1 MNDSICQQTLKNSIR
16 ATGLALHTGKQVNL
30 ILGPGPV
37 DSGIVFR
44 RTDLDEEMSI
54 QAHALNV
61 GSTHMA
67 TSLTDGEN
75 EISTIEHLMS
85 AFSGLGIDNAIVE
98 VNAAELPI
106 MDGSA
111 APFVFLI
118 QSAGILEQDAPKK
131 FLRVLKAIKH
141 EEDDFSVELRP
152 YEGFKLSYTLEYDH
166 PVFAAHEHTAAVDF
180 SSMSFLKE
188 VCRARTFG
196 FLADIEKLQDMDLA
210 QGGSLDNAIVVDE
223 TKILNEDGLRV
234 RDEFVKHKVLDAIGD
249 LYLLGC
255 SLIGSFHG
263 HKSGHGPNNALLRK
277 LLSTPDAFEIVTF
290 DCDEDVPMAYKR
302 EALVL
307 DQE

>member
-1 MNDSICQQTLKNSIR
+1 MNGSINQHTLKNSVR

-44 RTDLDEEMSI
+44 RTDLNEEMSVH
-54 QAHALNV
+54 AHALNV

-67 TSLTDGEN
+67 TSLSNGRD

-85 AFSGLGIDNAIVE
+85 ALSGLGIDNATVE

-131 FLRVLKAIKH
+131 FLRVLKTIKH
-141 EEDDFSVELRP
+141 EESDFSVELRP

-166 PVFAAHEHTAAVDF
+166 PVFAAHEHTATVDF

-210 QGGSLDNAIVVDE
+210 KGGSLDNAIVVDDS
-223 TKILNEDGLRV
+223 KILNEDGLRV

-277 LLSTPDAFEIVTF
+277 LLATPDAYEIVTF
-290 DCDEDVPMAYKR
+290 ASDEEVPLAYR
-302 EALVL
+302 RAEPLL
-307 DQE
+307 D

>member
-1 MNDSICQQTLKNSIR
+1 MNGSIHQQTLKNSVR

-44 RTDLDEEMSI
+44 RTDLNEEMSVH
-54 QAHALNV
+54 AHALNV
-61 GSTHMA
+61 GSTHIA
-67 TSLTDGEN
+67 TSLTNGQD
-75 EISTIEHLMS
+75 EISTIEPLMS
-85 AFSGLGIDNAIVE
+85 AFSGLGIDNAVVE

-118 QSAGILEQDAPKK
+118 QSAGILEQQAPKK
-131 FLRVLKAIKH
+131 FLRVLKTIKH
-141 EEDDFSVELRP
+141 EESDFSVELRP

-166 PVFAAHEHTAAVDF
+166 PVFAAHEHTATVDF

-210 QGGSLDNAIVVDE
+210 KGGSLDNAIVVDDS
-223 TKILNEDGLRV
+223 KILNEDGLRV

-277 LLSTPDAFEIVTF
+277 LLATPDAFEIVTF
-290 DCDEDVPMAYKR
+290 ARDEEVPLAYR
-302 EALVL
+302 RAAPVL
-307 DQE
+307 D

>member
-1 MNDSICQQTLKNSIR
+1 MNVSINQHTLKNSVR

-44 RTDLDEEMSI
+44 RTDLNEEMSVH
-54 QAHALNV
+54 AHALNV

-67 TSLTDGEN
+67 TSLSNGRD

-85 AFSGLGIDNAIVE
+85 ALSGLGIDNATVE

-131 FLRVLKAIKH
+131 FLRVLKTIKH
-141 EEDDFSVELRP
+141 EESDFSVELRP
-152 YEGFKLSYTLEYDH
+152 YEGFKISYTLEYDH
-166 PVFAAHEHTAAVDF
+166 PVFAAHEHTATVDF

-210 QGGSLDNAIVVDE
+210 KGGSLDNAIVVDDS
-223 TKILNEDGLRV
+223 KILNEDGLRV

-277 LLSTPDAFEIVTF
+277 LLATPDAYEIVTF
-290 DCDEDVPMAYKR
+290 ASDEEVPLAYR
-302 EALVL
+302 RAEPLL
-307 DQE
+307 D

>member
-1 MNDSICQQTLKNSIR
+1 MNGSIHQQTLKNSVR

-44 RTDLDEEMSI
+44 RTDLNEEMSVH
-54 QAHALNV
+54 AHALNV

-67 TSLTDGEN
+67 TSLSNGRD

-85 AFSGLGIDNAIVE
+85 ALSGLGIDNATVE

-131 FLRVLKAIKH
+131 FLRVLKTIKH
-141 EEDDFSVELRP
+141 EESDFSVELRP

-166 PVFAAHEHTAAVDF
+166 PVFAAHEHTATVDF

-210 QGGSLDNAIVVDE
+210 KGGSLDNAIVVDDS
-223 TKILNEDGLRV
+223 KILNEDGLRV

-277 LLSTPDAFEIVTF
+277 LLATPDAYEIVTF
-290 DCDEDVPMAYKR
+290 ASDEEVPLAYR
-302 EALVL
+302 RAEPLL
-307 DQE
+307 D

>member
-1 MNDSICQQTLKNSIR
+1 MNGSINQQTLKNSVR

-44 RTDLDEEMSI
+44 RTDLNEEMSVH
-54 QAHALNV
+54 AHALNV

-67 TSLTDGEN
+67 TSLSNGRD

-85 AFSGLGIDNAIVE
+85 ALSGLGIDNATVE

-131 FLRVLKAIKH
+131 FLRVLKTIKH
-141 EEDDFSVELRP
+141 EESDFSVELRP
-152 YEGFKLSYTLEYDH
+152 YEGFKISYTLEYDH
-166 PVFAAHEHTAAVDF
+166 PVFAAHEHTATVDF

-210 QGGSLDNAIVVDE
+210 KGGSLDNAIVVDDS
-223 TKILNEDGLRV
+223 KILNEDGLRV

-277 LLSTPDAFEIVTF
+277 LLATPDAYEIVTF
-290 DCDEDVPMAYKR
+290 ASDEEVPLAYR
-302 EALVL
+302 RAEPLL
-307 DQE
+307 D

>member
-1 MNDSICQQTLKNSIR
+1 MNGSINQQTLKNSVR
-16 ATGLALHTGKQVNL
+16 ATGSALHTGKQVNL

-44 RTDLDEEMSI
+44 RTDLNEEMSVH
-54 QAHALNV
+54 AHALNV

-67 TSLTDGEN
+67 TSLSNGRY

-85 AFSGLGIDNAIVE
+85 AFSGLGIDNATVE

-118 QSAGILEQDAPKK
+118 QAAGILEQDVPKK
-131 FLRVLKAIKH
+131 FLRVLKTIKH
-141 EEDDFSVELRP
+141 EESDFSVELRP
-152 YEGFKLSYTLEYDH
+152 YEGFKISYTLEYDH
-166 PVFAAHEHTAAVDF
+166 PVFAAHEHTATVDF

-210 QGGSLDNAIVVDE
+210 KGGSLDNAIVVDDS
-223 TKILNEDGLRV
+223 KILNEDGLRV

-277 LLSTPDAFEIVTF
+277 LLATPDAYEIVTF
-290 DCDEDVPMAYKR
+290 ASDEEVPLAYR
-302 EALVL
+302 RAEPLL
-307 DQE
+307 D

>member
-1 MNDSICQQTLKNSIR
+1 MNGSINQQTLKNSVR
-16 ATGLALHTGKQVNL
+16 ATGSALHTGKQVNL

-44 RTDLDEEMSI
+44 RTDLNEEMSVH
-54 QAHALNV
+54 AHALNV

-67 TSLTDGEN
+67 TSLSNGRY

-85 AFSGLGIDNAIVE
+85 AFSGLGIDNATVE

-118 QSAGILEQDAPKK
+118 QAAGILEQDVPKK
-131 FLRVLKAIKH
+131 FLRVLKTIKH
-141 EEDDFSVELRP
+141 EESDFSVELRP

-166 PVFAAHEHTAAVDF
+166 PVFAAHEHTATVDF

-210 QGGSLDNAIVVDE
+210 KGGSLDNAIVVDDS
-223 TKILNEDGLRV
+223 KILNEDGLRV

-277 LLSTPDAFEIVTF
+277 LLATPDAYEIVTF
-290 DCDEDVPMAYKR
+290 ASDEEVPLAYR
-302 EALVL
+302 RAEPLL
-307 DQE
+307 D

>member
-1 MNDSICQQTLKNSIR
+1 MNGSINQHTLKNSVR

-44 RTDLDEEMSI
+44 RTDLNEEMSVH
-54 QAHALNV
+54 AHALNV

-67 TSLTDGEN
+67 TSLSNGRD

-85 AFSGLGIDNAIVE
+85 ALSGLGIDNATVE

-131 FLRVLKAIKH
+131 FLRVLKTIKH
-141 EEDDFSVELRP
+141 EESDFSVELRP

-166 PVFAAHEHTAAVDF
+166 PVFAAHEHTATVDF

-210 QGGSLDNAIVVDE
+210 KGGSLDNAIVVDDS
-223 TKILNEDGLRV
+223 KILNEDGLRV

-277 LLSTPDAFEIVTF
+277 LLATPDAYEIVTF
-290 DCDEDVPMAYKR
+290 ASDAEVPLAYR
-302 EALVL
+302 RAEPLL
-307 DQE
+307 D

>member
-1 MNDSICQQTLKNSIR
+1 MNGSINQQTLKNSVR
-16 ATGLALHTGKQVNL
+16 ATGSALHTGKQVNL

-44 RTDLDEEMSI
+44 RTDLNEEMSVH
-54 QAHALNV
+54 AHALNV

-67 TSLTDGEN
+67 TSLSNGRY

-85 AFSGLGIDNAIVE
+85 AFSGLGIDNATVE

-118 QSAGILEQDAPKK
+118 QAAGILEQDVPKK
-131 FLRVLKAIKH
+131 FLRVLKTIKH
-141 EEDDFSVELRP
+141 EESDFSVELRP

-166 PVFAAHEHTAAVDF
+166 PVFADHEHTATVDF

-210 QGGSLDNAIVVDE
+210 KGGSLDNAIVVDDS
-223 TKILNEDGLRV
+223 KILNEDGLRV

-277 LLSTPDAFEIVTF
+277 LLATPDAYEIVTF
-290 DCDEDVPMAYKR
+290 ASDEEVPLAYR
-302 EALVL
+302 RAEPLL
-307 DQE
+307 D

>member
-1 MNDSICQQTLKNSIR
+1 MNDSIRQQTLKNSIR

-131 FLRVLKAIKH
+131 FLRVLKTIKH

-263 HKSGHGPNNALLRK
+263 HKLGHGPNNALLRK

-307 DQE
+307 D

>member
-1 MNDSICQQTLKNSIR
+1 MNGSINQHTLKNSVR

-44 RTDLDEEMSI
+44 RTDLNEEMSVH
-54 QAHALNV
+54 AHALNV

-67 TSLTDGEN
+67 TSLSNGRD

-85 AFSGLGIDNAIVE
+85 ALSGLGIDNATVE

-131 FLRVLKAIKH
+131 FLRVLKTIKH
-141 EEDDFSVELRP
+141 EESDFSVELRP
-152 YEGFKLSYTLEYDH
+152 YEGFKISYTLEYDH
-166 PVFAAHEHTAAVDF
+166 PVFAAHEHTATVDF

-210 QGGSLDNAIVVDE
+210 KGGSLDNAIVVDDS
-223 TKILNEDGLRV
+223 KILNEDGLRV

-277 LLSTPDAFEIVTF
+277 LLATPDAYEIVTF
-290 DCDEDVPMAYKR
+290 ASDAEVPLAYR
-302 EALVL
+302 RAEPLL
-307 DQE
+307 D

>member
-1 MNDSICQQTLKNSIR
+1 MNDSIRQQTLKNSVR

-44 RTDLDEEMSI
+44 RTDLSEVMSI
-54 QAHALNV
+54 EAHALNV

-67 TSLTDGEN
+67 TSLSNGQD

-85 AFSGLGIDNAIVE
+85 AFSGLGVDNAVVE

-131 FLRVLKAIKH
+131 FLRVLKTIRH
-141 EEDDFSVELRP
+141 EESDFSVELRP
-152 YEGFKLSYTLEYDH
+152 YEGFKLSYKLEYDH
-166 PVFAAHEHTAAVDF
+166 PVFAAHEHTATVDF

-210 QGGSLDNAIVVDE
+210 KGGSLDNAIVVDDS
-223 TKILNEDGLRV
+223 KILNEDGLRV

-277 LLSTPDAFEIVTF
+277 LLATPGAYEIVTF
-290 DCDEDVPMAYKR
+290 TSDEDVPLAYKR
-302 EALVL
+302 KAPLL
-307 DQE
+307 D

>member
-1 MNDSICQQTLKNSIR
+1 MNGSIHQQTLKNSVR

-30 ILGPGPV
+30 ILRPGPV

-44 RTDLDEEMSI
+44 RTDLKEEMSV

-67 TSLTDGEN
+67 TSLSNGRD

-85 AFSGLGIDNAIVE
+85 AFSGLGIDNATVE
-98 VNAAELPI
+98 VDAAELPI

-131 FLRVLKAIKH
+131 FLRVLKTIKH
-141 EEDDFSVELRP
+141 EEKDFSVELRP

-166 PVFAAHEHTAAVDF
+166 PVFAAHEHTATVDF

-210 QGGSLDNAIVVDE
+210 KGGSLDNAIVVDDS
-223 TKILNEDGLRV
+223 KILNEDGLRV

-277 LLSTPDAFEIVTF
+277 LLATPDAYEIVTLAS
-290 DCDEDVPMAYKR
+290 DEEVPLAYR
-302 EALVL
+302 RAEPLL
-307 DQE
+307 D

>member
-1 MNDSICQQTLKNSIR
+1 MNDSIRQQTLKNSVR

-44 RTDLDEEMSI
+44 RTDLSEVMSI
-54 QAHALNV
+54 EAHALNV

-67 TSLTDGEN
+67 TSLSNGQD

-85 AFSGLGIDNAIVE
+85 AFSGLGVDNAVVE

-131 FLRVLKAIKH
+131 FLRVLKTIRH
-141 EEDDFSVELRP
+141 EESDFSVELRP

-166 PVFAAHEHTAAVDF
+166 PVFAAHEHTATVDF

-210 QGGSLDNAIVVDE
+210 KGGSLDNAIVVDDS
-223 TKILNEDGLRV
+223 KILNEDGLRV

-277 LLSTPDAFEIVTF
+277 LLATPDAYEIVTF
-290 DCDEDVPMAYKR
+290 ASDEEVPLAYR
-302 EALVL
+302 RAEPLL
-307 DQE
+307 D

>member
-1 MNDSICQQTLKNSIR
+1 MNDSIRQQTLKNSVR

-44 RTDLDEEMSI
+44 RTDLSEVMSI
-54 QAHALNV
+54 EAHALNV

-67 TSLTDGEN
+67 TSLSNGQD

-85 AFSGLGIDNAIVE
+85 AFSGLGVDNAVVE

-131 FLRVLKAIKH
+131 FLRVLKTIRH
-141 EEDDFSVELRP
+141 EESDFSVELRP

-166 PVFAAHEHTAAVDF
+166 PVFAAHEHTATVDF

-210 QGGSLDNAIVVDE
+210 KGGSLDNAIVVDDS
-223 TKILNEDGLRV
+223 KILNEDGLRV

-277 LLSTPDAFEIVTF
+277 LLATPGAYEIVTF
-290 DCDEDVPMAYKR
+290 TSEEDVPLAYKR
-302 EALVL
+302 QTNLL
-307 DQE
+307 D

>member
-1 MNDSICQQTLKNSIR
+1 MNGSINQHTLKNSVR

-44 RTDLDEEMSI
+44 RTDLNEEMSVH
-54 QAHALNV
+54 AHALNV

-67 TSLTDGEN
+67 TSLSNGRD

-85 AFSGLGIDNAIVE
+85 ALSGLGIDNATVE

-131 FLRVLKAIKH
+131 FLRVLKTIKH
-141 EEDDFSVELRP
+141 EESDFSVELRP
-152 YEGFKLSYTLEYDH
+152 YEGFKISYTLEYDH
-166 PVFAAHEHTAAVDF
+166 PVFAAHEHTATVDF

-210 QGGSLDNAIVVDE
+210 KGGSLDNAIVVDDS
-223 TKILNEDGLRV
+223 KILNEDGLRV

-277 LLSTPDAFEIVTF
+277 LLATPDAYEIVTF
-290 DCDEDVPMAYKR
+290 ASDEEVPLAYR
-302 EALVL
+302 RAEPLL
-307 DQE
+307 D

>member
-1 MNDSICQQTLKNSIR
+1 MNGSINQHTLKNSVR

-37 DSGIVFR
+37 DSGIIFR
-44 RTDLDEEMSI
+44 RTDLNEEMSVH
-54 QAHALNV
+54 AHALNV

-67 TSLTDGEN
+67 TSLSNGRD

-85 AFSGLGIDNAIVE
+85 ALSGLGIDNATVE

-131 FLRVLKAIKH
+131 FLRVLKTIKH
-141 EEDDFSVELRP
+141 EESDFSVELRP

-166 PVFAAHEHTAAVDF
+166 PVFAAHEHTATVDF

-210 QGGSLDNAIVVDE
+210 KGGSLDNAIVVDDS
-223 TKILNEDGLRV
+223 KILNEDGLRV

-277 LLSTPDAFEIVTF
+277 LLATPDAYEIVTF
-290 DCDEDVPMAYKR
+290 ASDEEVPLAYR
-302 EALVL
+302 RAEPLL
-307 DQE
+307 D

>member
-1 MNDSICQQTLKNSIR
+1 MNDSIRQQTLKNSVR

-44 RTDLDEEMSI
+44 RTDLSEVMSI
-54 QAHALNV
+54 EAHALNV

-67 TSLTDGEN
+67 TSLSNGQD

-85 AFSGLGIDNAIVE
+85 AFSGLGVDNAVVE

-131 FLRVLKAIKH
+131 FLRVLKTIRH
-141 EEDDFSVELRP
+141 EESDFSVELRP

-166 PVFAAHEHTAAVDF
+166 PVFAAHEHTATVDF
-180 SSMSFLKE
+180 YSKSFLKE

-210 QGGSLDNAIVVDE
+210 KGGSLDNAIVVDDS
-223 TKILNEDGLRV
+223 KILNEDGLRV

-277 LLSTPDAFEIVTF
+277 LLATPGAYEIVTF
-290 DCDEDVPMAYKR
+290 TSDEDVPLAYKR
-302 EALVL
+302 KAPLL
-307 DQE
+307 D

>member
-1 MNDSICQQTLKNSIR
+1 MNGSINQHTLKNSVR

-44 RTDLDEEMSI
+44 RTDLNEEMSVL
-54 QAHALNV
+54 AHALNV

-67 TSLTDGEN
+67 TSLSNGRD

-85 AFSGLGIDNAIVE
+85 ALSGLGIDNATVE

-131 FLRVLKAIKH
+131 FLRVLKTIKH
-141 EEDDFSVELRP
+141 EESDFSVELRP

-166 PVFAAHEHTAAVDF
+166 PVFAAHEHTATVDF

-210 QGGSLDNAIVVDE
+210 KGGSLDNAIVVDDS
-223 TKILNEDGLRV
+223 KILNEDGLRV

-277 LLSTPDAFEIVTF
+277 LLATPDAYEIVTF
-290 DCDEDVPMAYKR
+290 ASDEEVPLAYR
-302 EALVL
+302 RAEPLL
-307 DQE
+307 D

>member
-1 MNDSICQQTLKNSIR
+1 MNGSINQHTLKNSVR

-44 RTDLDEEMSI
+44 RTDLNEEMSVH
-54 QAHALNV
+54 AHALNV

-67 TSLTDGEN
+67 TSLSNGRD

-85 AFSGLGIDNAIVE
+85 ALSGLGIDNATVE

-131 FLRVLKAIKH
+131 FLRVLKTIKH
-141 EEDDFSVELRP
+141 EESDFSVELRP

-166 PVFAAHEHTAAVDF
+166 PVFAAHEHTATVDF

-210 QGGSLDNAIVVDE
+210 KGGSLDNAIVVDDS
-223 TKILNEDGLRV
+223 KILNKDGLRV

-277 LLSTPDAFEIVTF
+277 LLATPDAYEIVTF
-290 DCDEDVPMAYKR
+290 ASDEEVPLAYR
-302 EALVL
+302 RAEPLL
-307 DQE
+307 D

>member
-1 MNDSICQQTLKNSIR
+1 MNGSINQHTLKNSVR

-44 RTDLDEEMSI
+44 RTDLNEEMSVH
-54 QAHALNV
+54 AHALNV

-67 TSLTDGEN
+67 TSLSNGRD

-85 AFSGLGIDNAIVE
+85 ALSGLGIDNATVE

-118 QSAGILEQDAPKK
+118 ESAGILEQDAPKK
-131 FLRVLKAIKH
+131 FLRVLKTIKH
-141 EEDDFSVELRP
+141 EESDFSVELRP
-152 YEGFKLSYTLEYDH
+152 YEGFKISYTLEYDH
-166 PVFAAHEHTAAVDF
+166 PVFAAHEHTATVDF

-210 QGGSLDNAIVVDE
+210 KGGSLDNAIVVDDS
-223 TKILNEDGLRV
+223 KILNEDGLRV

-277 LLSTPDAFEIVTF
+277 LLATPDAYEIVTF
-290 DCDEDVPMAYKR
+290 ASDAEVPLAYR
-302 EALVL
+302 RAEPLL
-307 DQE
+307 D

>member
-1 MNDSICQQTLKNSIR
+1 MSGSIHQQTLKNSVR

-44 RTDLDEEMSI
+44 RTDLNEEMSVH
-54 QAHALNV
+54 AHALNV

-67 TSLTDGEN
+67 TSLTNGQD

-85 AFSGLGIDNAIVE
+85 AFSGLGIDNAVVE

-118 QSAGILEQDAPKK
+118 QSAGILEQEAPKK
-131 FLRVLKAIKH
+131 FLRVLKTIKH
-141 EEDDFSVELRP
+141 EESDFSVELRP

-166 PVFAAHEHTAAVDF
+166 PVFAAHEHTATVDF

-210 QGGSLDNAIVVDE
+210 KGGSLDNAIVVDDS
-223 TKILNEDGLRV
+223 KILNEDGLRV

-277 LLSTPDAFEIVTF
+277 LLATPDAYEIVTF
-290 DCDEDVPMAYKR
+290 ASDDEVPLAYR
-302 EALVL
+302 RAAPVL
-307 DQE
+307 D

>member
-1 MNDSICQQTLKNSIR
+1 MNRSIHQQTLKNSVR

-30 ILGPGPV
+30 ILGPGPA

-44 RTDLDEEMSI
+44 RTDLNEEMSVH
-54 QAHALNV
+54 AHALNV

-67 TSLTDGEN
+67 TSLTNGQD

-85 AFSGLGIDNAIVE
+85 AFSGLGIDNAVVE

-131 FLRVLKAIKH
+131 FLRVLKTVKH
-141 EEDDFSVELRP
+141 EESDFSVELRP

-166 PVFAAHEHTAAVDF
+166 PVFAAHEHTAIVDF

-196 FLADIEKLQDMDLA
+196 FLADIKKLQDMDLA
-210 QGGSLDNAIVVDE
+210 KGGSLDNAIVVDDS
-223 TKILNEDGLRV
+223 KILNEDGLRV

-277 LLSTPDAFEIVTF
+277 LLATPGAYEIVTF
-290 DCDEDVPMAYKR
+290 ASDEEVPLAYR
-302 EALVL
+302 RAAPLL
-307 DQE
+307 D

>member
-1 MNDSICQQTLKNSIR
+1 MNDSIRQQTLKNSVR

-44 RTDLDEEMSI
+44 RTDLSEVMSI
-54 QAHALNV
+54 EAHALNV

-67 TSLTDGEN
+67 TSLSNGQD

-85 AFSGLGIDNAIVE
+85 AFSGLGVDNAVVE

-131 FLRVLKAIKH
+131 FLRVLKTIRH
-141 EEDDFSVELRP
+141 EESDFSVELRP

-166 PVFAAHEHTAAVDF
+166 PVFAAHEHTATVDF

-210 QGGSLDNAIVVDE
+210 KGGSLDNAIVVDDS
-223 TKILNEDGLRV
+223 KILNEDGLRV

-277 LLSTPDAFEIVTF
+277 LLATPGAYEIVTF
-290 DCDEDVPMAYKR
+290 TSDEDVPLAYKR
-302 EALVL
+302 KAPLL
-307 DQE
+307 D

>member
-1 MNDSICQQTLKNSIR
+1 MSGSIHQQTLKNSVR

-44 RTDLDEEMSI
+44 RTDLNEEMSVH
-54 QAHALNV
+54 AHALNV

-67 TSLTDGEN
+67 TSLTNGQD

-85 AFSGLGIDNAIVE
+85 AFSGLGIDNAVVE

-118 QSAGILEQDAPKK
+118 QSAGILEQEAPKK
-131 FLRVLKAIKH
+131 FLRVLKTIKH
-141 EEDDFSVELRP
+141 EESDFSVELRP

-166 PVFAAHEHTAAVDF
+166 PVFAAHEHTATVDF

-210 QGGSLDNAIVVDE
+210 KGGSLDNAIVVDDS
-223 TKILNEDGLRV
+223 KILNEDGLRV

-263 HKSGHGPNNALLRK
+263 QKSGHGPNNALLRK
-277 LLSTPDAFEIVTF
+277 LLATPDAYEIVTF
-290 DCDEDVPMAYKR
+290 ACDEEVPLAYR
-302 EALVL
+302 RAAPVL
-307 DQE
+307 D

>member
-1 MNDSICQQTLKNSIR
+1 MNDSIRQQTLKNSIR

-111 APFVFLI
+111 APFVFII
-118 QSAGILEQDAPKK
+118 QSAGILEQDAPNK
-131 FLRVLKAIKH
+131 
-141 EEDDFSVELRP
+141 
-152 YEGFKLSYTLEYDH
+152 
-166 PVFAAHEHTAAVDF
+166 
-180 SSMSFLKE
+180 
-188 VCRARTFG
+188 

-223 TKILNEDGLRV
+223 TKILNEDGLSV
-234 RDEFVKHKVLDAIGD
+234 IDEFVKHKVLDAIGD

-277 LLSTPDAFEIVTF
+277 LLSNPDAFEIVTF

-307 DQE
+307 D